1 MDKRIGE
8 ILDDAVY
15 SVALTRQEADE
26 IWARC
31 EADETKR
38 AKDMPTEKEALAV
51 MFEAFQRLRELG
63 WRDAIYCPKDGTVF
77 QAVNEDWCTPDILNS
92 FKEHGCA
99 IYLKADVQA
108 LVDAL
113 AMAVQHGRIDDSE
126 TRMNLAFAALTK
138 FKETER

>member
-15 SVALTRQEADE
+15 SVA
-26 IWARC
+26 
-31 EADETKR
+31 
-38 AKDMPTEKEALAV
+38 
-51 MFEAFQRLRELG
+51 
-63 WRDAIYCPKDGTVF
+63 
-77 QAVNEDWCTPDILNS
+77 NEDWCTPDILNS

-126 TRMNLAFAALTK
+126 TRMNLAFAALIK
-138 FKETER
+138 FKETGA